1 MKQKYNLIIYS
12 CIWVVAVIILVF
24 SLFQNMGDAKVIN
37 YSGIIRGATQ
47 KLIKEELS
55 GNHDDQLILQ
65 LDEVLYDLQ
74 TGEGD
79 FNLIKLDDSTYQG
92 ELLEIEDVWQQIKI
106 EIDNV
111 RVGASH
117 DKLYRLS
124 EEYFDM
130 TNHMVTTAQ
139 EVSDRRSAEVII
151 VFVVYL
157 MITIGSFLIWH
168 RYKQKQIKKAMYI
181 DELTGINNIVGFE
194 FELQNRTSKSVENM
208 ALVYLDIDDFKY
220 LNSVYGN
227 TVGDQILKTVAKTIQ
242 SFTNGNGCC
251 ARCGNDEF
259 ILLCDYQV
267 DIITQLKK
275 AIQITIQ
282 EFIELNLYDD
292 LSFCCGVYILQ
303 KEDNFITMIDNAS
316 LAHKRAKVM
325 GQGSCLYYDEELLSK
340 LYQESKL
347 TKKMHTAL
355 KEKEFK
361 LYLQPKF
368 EVTGLK
374 VVGAEALVRWHTKDG
389 IVLFPD
395 EFIPFSEKNAS
406 IYELDFYMLEQ
417 ACLFLKE
424 YHLENTD
431 FRISVNFSRVTIY
444 HQDFRQSI
452 KGILNKYN
460 IPVHCIELEIT
471 ETAINDFSK
480 HIITMLEELNKDG
493 FILSMDD
500 FGAGYSSL
508 TSIHTIPVNIIK
520 IDKRFLKETHQ
531 DDRVEAIMKFIVE
544 TANLLGKEVICEGVE
559 VVEDIELLER
569 IQCPLGQGYFVSK
582 PIYQEEFIH
591 QFLIN
596 TLK

>member
-12 CIWVVAVIILVF
+12 CIWVIAVIILIF

-47 KLIKEELS
+47 KLIKKELR
-55 GNHDDQLILQ
+55 GEQDDKLILQ
-65 LDEVLYDLQ
+65 LDEVMYDLQ
-74 TGEGD
+74 TGEGN

-181 DELTGINNIVGFE
+181 DELTGINNILAFE
-194 FELQNRTSKSVENM
+194 VELQNRTSKFVENM
-208 ALVYLDIDDFKY
+208 ALIYFDIDDFKY

-227 TVGDQILKTVAKTIQ
+227 IVGDEILKTIAKTLQ
-242 SFTNGNGCC
+242 SFTDTNGCC
-251 ARCGNDEF
+251 ARYGNDEF
-259 ILLCDYQV
+259 LLLCVHQL

-275 AIQITIQ
+275 AIQSNIQ
-282 EFIELNLYDD
+282 EIIELNLYDD
-292 LSFCCGVYILQ
+292 LSFCCGVYIIQ
-303 KEDNFITMIDNAS
+303 KEDSFITMIDNAS

-325 GQGSCLYYDEELLSK
+325 GQGCCLYYDEELLSK

-395 EFIPFSEKNAS
+395 EFIPFFEKNAS

-417 ACLFLKE
+417 VCLFLKE

-544 TANLLGKEVICEGVE
+544 TANLLGKKVICEGVE
-559 VVEDIELLER
+559 VVEDIQLLER